1 MSAPDP
7 PPPPPRSAA
16 KTPATAPP
24 AAVAQVALPLPAE
37 IMEMADAETACTYC
51 GVSYLIL
58 SRMDALQ
65 REFAR
70 LEREL
75 DDRKQY
81 AVEKPALEAELDQ
94 AWGAVKALTSRALD
108 AEQER
113 DDAVSAN
120 VMLRKHMGISAAA
133 LTQRSRN
140 LAALE
145 AAREH
150 IYTRLGSARAEVRAL
165 KSVIADQRRSIVQI
179 VAECKSFADAAVQQV
194 VCDLEAKAQER
205 LRGQHAELQA
215 HADRAREVD
224 RLQYQQQLQAVDD
237 RCVKLERQIADLKKE
252 RVDTEQL
259 HLVEKEEQASLLQ
272 DLDQANQETRQELDQ
287 LRTERTA
294 FAAEN
299 KALAGR
305 VTLLESILGRA
316 NMDLDQEHA
325 AKRAA
330 LAQIQQLQDSL
341 AAARATQSLSVG
353 QKDAM
358 IDSLRQHLAA
368 AERDRQSLARDLDE
382 TVVAHQSRI
391 ADLQAAFQQ
400 KLAAAVAE
408 SGTQWRA
415 QCEKQ
420 VDVARRET
428 AHAVR
433 ECQRLMAQVEV
444 VEKEAKERM
453 CGEEARVAKVGEE
466 GREAM
471 RKLTVVERE
480 LTKARHHL
488 AQLQTRA
495 RDHEST
501 IASLT
506 AAIQRHEAAAS
517 QRDLTASRDAAAQC
531 QRDRAAWAAA
541 RTALEEELQVLKDT
555 IRHECAERVALV
567 EQLDAL
573 KEENMR
579 RGSADSGLN
588 EDRAT
593 PHHEDV
599 EVAEKGPVDALAHMF
614 ESKMGVASAKK
625 AQKLRRMQRRT

>member
-1 MSAPDP
+1 MSAPYQP
-7 PPPPPRSAA
+7 PTRSAA
-16 KTPATAPP
+16 GTPATAPP
-24 AAVAQVALPLPAE
+24 APVAKVALPLPAE

-75 DDRKQY
+75 DDRKQF
-81 AVEKPALEAELDQ
+81 AVEKPALVAELDQ
-94 AWGAVKALTSRALD
+94 ARGAVKALTTRALD
-108 AEQER
+108 AERER

-120 VMLRKHMGISAAA
+120 VMLRKHVGISAAA
-133 LTQRSRN
+133 LTQRSKD

-150 IYTRLGSARAEVRAL
+150 VYTRLGSARAE
-165 KSVIADQRRSIVQI
+165 
-179 VAECKSFADAAVQQV
+179 SFADAAVQQV
-194 VCDLEAKAQER
+194 ASDLEAKARER
-205 LRGQHAELQA
+205 LRAQHAELQA
-215 HADRAREVD
+215 HADHAREVD
-224 RLQYQQQLQAVDD
+224 RVQYQQQLQAADAHRVE
-237 RCVKLERQIADLKKE
+237 LERQIADLIKQ
-252 RVDTEQL
+252 RVDVEQR
-259 HLVEKEEQASLLQ
+259 HLAEKEELVRRSQ
-272 DLDQANQETRQELDQ
+272 DLDRANQETRRELDQ
-287 LRTERTA
+287 ERTNRIA
-294 FAAEN
+294 LAAEN
-299 KALAGR
+299 KAFADR
-305 VTLLESILGRA
+305 IALLESNLDRDKT
-316 NMDLDQEHA
+316 DLDQEQA

-341 AAARATQSLSVG
+341 AAARTTQSLSVG

-358 IDSLRQHLAA
+358 IGSLRQQLAA
-368 AERDRQSLARDLDE
+368 AERDCQSLTRDRDE

-408 SGTQWRA
+408 SDTQWRA
-415 QCEKQ
+415 QCEMQ
-420 VDVARRET
+420 VDAARRET

-433 ECQRLMAQVEV
+433 ECQRLMAQVEA
-444 VEKEAKERM
+444 VEKEAKERVRA
-453 CGEEARVAKVGEE
+453 EIARVTKVGEE
-466 GREAM
+466 GREAV
-471 RKLTVVERE
+471 RKLSAAERE
-480 LTKARHHL
+480 LAKARHDL

-506 AAIQRHEAAAS
+506 AALQRHETTAS
-517 QRDLTASRDAAAQC
+517 QRDLTASRDAATQY

-573 KEENMR
+573 KEESVR
-579 RGSADSGLN
+579 RESADSGLN

-593 PHHEDV
+593 PQREEM
-599 EVAEKGPVDALAHMF
+599 EVAQKRQMDGLAHMF

>member
-7 PPPPPRSAA
+7 PSPRSAPGA
-16 KTPATAPP
+16 PATAPP

-75 DDRKQY
+75 DDRKQF
-81 AVEKPALEAELDQ
+81 AVEKPALVAELDQ
-94 AWGAVKALTSRALD
+94 ARGAVKALTTRALD
-108 AEQER
+108 AERER
-113 DDAVSAN
+113 DDAVSTN
-120 VMLRKHMGISAAA
+120 VMLRKHVGISAAA
-133 LTQRSRN
+133 LTQGSRE
-140 LAALE
+140 LAALK
-145 AAREH
+145 AAHEDV
-150 IYTRLGSARAEVRAL
+150 YSRLGSARAEVRAL
-165 KSVIADQRRSIVQI
+165 KAAMADQRRSVVQI
-179 VAECKSFADAAVQQV
+179 VAEFKSFAEAAVQQV
-194 VCDLEAKAQER
+194 ACDLEAKAQER
-205 LRGQHAELQA
+205 LRAQHAELQA
-215 HADRAREVD
+215 HADRTRKVD
-224 RLQYQQQLQAVDD
+224 RVQYQQQLHAADD
-237 RCVKLERQIADLKKE
+237 RRVELEGQIADLC
-252 RVDTEQL
+252 VML
-259 HLVEKEEQASLLQ
+259 WPSLYQ
-272 DLDQANQETRQELDQ
+272 IDLDRTNQETCRELDQ
-287 LRTERTA
+287 LRTERTVL
-294 FAAEN
+294 AAEN
-299 KALAGR
+299 KALADR
-305 VTLLESILGRA
+305 VVLLESNLGRA
-316 NMDLDQEHA
+316 KTDLDQEQA
-325 AKRAA
+325 AKRSA

-353 QKDAM
+353 QKDAV
-358 IDSLRQHLAA
+358 IDSLRQQLAA
-368 AERDRQSLARDLDE
+368 AERDRQSLTRDRDE

-408 SGTQWRA
+408 SDTQWRA
-415 QCEKQ
+415 QCEMQ
-420 VDVARRET
+420 VAVARRET

-433 ECQRLMAQVEV
+433 ECQRLMAQVEA
-444 VEKEAKERM
+444 VEKEAKERVRA
-453 CGEEARVAKVGEE
+453 EEAKVEKVGEE
-466 GREAM
+466 GREAV
-471 RKLTVVERE
+471 RKLTAVERE
-480 LTKARHHL
+480 LTKAHHEL
-488 AQLQTRA
+488 AQMQTRA
-495 RDHEST
+495 YDHEST

-506 AAIQRHEAAAS
+506 AALQRHETAAS
-517 QRDLTASRDAAAQC
+517 QRDLTATRDATAQY

-567 EQLDAL
+567 EQLEAL
-573 KEENMR
+573 KEESMR

-593 PHHEDV
+593 PHREV
-599 EVAEKGPVDALAHMF
+599 EVAEKGPGDGLAHMF

>member
-7 PPPPPRSAA
+7 RPRSAA
-16 KTPATAPP
+16 ATPATALPP

-75 DDRKQY
+75 DDRKQF
-81 AVEKPALEAELDQ
+81 AVEKPALVAELDQ
-94 AWGAVKALTSRALD
+94 ARGAVKALTTRALD
-108 AEQER
+108 AERER

-120 VMLRKHMGISAAA
+120 VMLRKHVGISSAA
-133 LTQRSRN
+133 LTQRSKK
-140 LAALE
+140 LAAFE

-150 IYTRLGSARAEVRAL
+150 VYTRLGSARSE
-165 KSVIADQRRSIVQI
+165 
-179 VAECKSFADAAVQQV
+179 SFADAAVQQV
-194 VCDLEAKAQER
+194 ARDVEAKTEER
-205 LRGQHAELQA
+205 LRAQHAELQA
-215 HADRAREVD
+215 NADRAKEVD
-224 RLQYQQQLQAVDD
+224 RVQYQQQLQAAAD
-237 RCVKLERQIADLKKE
+237 RRVELERQIADLKKK
-252 RVDTEQL
+252 RADAEQR
-259 HLVEKEEQASLLQ
+259 HLVEKEELVRRLQ
-272 DLDQANQETRQELDQ
+272 DFDRANQVTRRELDQ
-287 LRTERTA
+287 ERTERTA
-294 FAAEN
+294 LAAEN
-299 KALAGR
+299 KALADR
-305 VTLLESILGRA
+305 VALIETNLGRA
-316 NMDLDQEHA
+316 KTDLDQEHA

-341 AAARATQSLSVG
+341 AATRATQSLSVG

-358 IDSLRQHLAA
+358 IDSLRQQLAT
-368 AERDRQSLARDLDE
+368 AERERQSLTRDRDE

-408 SGTQWRA
+408 SDTQWRA
-415 QCEKQ
+415 QCEMQ

-433 ECQRLMAQVEV
+433 ECQRLMAQVEA
-444 VEKEAKERM
+444 VEKEAKERARA
-453 CGEEARVAKVGEE
+453 EEARVTKAGEE
-466 GREAM
+466 GREAA
-471 RKLTVVERE
+471 RKVVVAERE
-480 LTKARHHL
+480 LTKAQRDL
-488 AQLQTRA
+488 AQLQTRT

-506 AAIQRHEAAAS
+506 AALQRHETAAS
-517 QRDLTASRDAAAQC
+517 QRDLAASRDATAQY
-531 QRDRAAWAAA
+531 QRDRAAWATA
-541 RTALEEELQVLKDT
+541 RAALEEELQVLKDT

-573 KEENMR
+573 KMESVR

-593 PHHEDV
+593 PHREEV
-599 EVAEKGPVDALAHMF
+599 EVAEKGPVDGLAHMF